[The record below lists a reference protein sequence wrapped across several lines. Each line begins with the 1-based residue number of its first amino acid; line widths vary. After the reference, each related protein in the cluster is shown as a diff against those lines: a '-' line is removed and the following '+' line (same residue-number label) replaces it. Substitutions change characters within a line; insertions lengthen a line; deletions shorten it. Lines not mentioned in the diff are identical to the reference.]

1 MPYSGFGVAV
11 ALPDLWL
18 PELLFDD
25 VDGVDGDFPSVAP
38 LADEAC
44 PARGPW
50 SLASRS

>member
-11 ALPDLWL
+11 ALLDLWL

-25 VDGVDGDFPSVAP
+25 VDGDFPSVAP

-44 PARGPW
+44 PARSAAPTD
-50 SLASRS
+50 